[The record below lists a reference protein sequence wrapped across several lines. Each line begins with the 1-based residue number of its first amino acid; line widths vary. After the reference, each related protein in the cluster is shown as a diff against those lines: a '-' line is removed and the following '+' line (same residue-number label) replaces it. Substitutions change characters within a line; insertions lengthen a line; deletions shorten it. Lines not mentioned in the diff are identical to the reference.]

1 MEREVNKSTAASPIA
16 WINLITQLTRDTSSV
31 RNDSLPDAL
40 DSCFGLMKIW
50 TAFNFRIIRISTE
63 ETENLKD
70 QGRYVINSIY
80 SADYITVNT

>member
-31 RNDSLPDAL
+31 TNSLPDAL
-40 DSCFGLMKIW
+40 DSCFGLKKIW
-50 TAFNFRIIRISTE
+50 TAFNFKIIRISTE

-70 QGRYVINSIY
+70 QGRYVINSI
-80 SADYITVNT
+80 